1 MAAPLTFKPL
11 PVDHK
16 KELQKRL
23 EAAPVEHGEA
33 LLVLWD
39 LLQTAHDQG
48 ILDLLDGMVS
58 AKDTIAI
65 TIAKYAKTPE
75 GIAAIRNLLATVK
88 LLGQL
93 DPEVLDKKSDSRA
106 PGRTPATVSVATLP
120 ALYQCGQPAGPL
132 IYDPAASGA
141 GTVAKVGS
149 SASPSCATSAWQ
161 RIVSYHPTRRCPHRW
176 RCYLRPR

>member
-1 MAAPLTFKPL
+1 MAVPLTFTPL

-16 KELQKRL
+16 KELQRRL

-65 TIAKYAKTPE
+65 TMAKYAKTPE
-75 GIAAIRNLLATVK
+75 GIAAIRNLLTAVK
-88 LLGQL
+88 LMGQL
-93 DPEVLDKKSDSRA
+93 DPEVLDSLTGVLAKAAEEHKAES
-106 PGRTPATVSVATLP
+106 
-120 ALYQCGQPAGPL
+120 QP
-132 IYDPAASGA
+132 
-141 GTVAKVGS
+141 
-149 SASPSCATSAWQ
+149 PSLWQIFRRATS
-161 RIVSYHPTRRCPHRW
+161 VESRRAISFMTLLLQGFGRS
-176 RCYLRPR
+176 LK

>member
-1 MAAPLTFKPL
+1 MAVPITFTP
-11 PVDHK
+11 PRVDHK
-16 KELQKRL
+16 KELQRRL

-75 GIAAIRNLLATVK
+75 GIAAIRNLLAAVK

-93 DPEVLDKKSDSRA
+93 DPAVLDSVSGVLAK
-106 PGRTPATVSVATLP
+106 ATEEHKAER
-120 ALYQCGQPAGPL
+120 QP
-132 IYDPAASGA
+132 
-141 GTVAKVGS
+141 
-149 SASPSCATSAWQ
+149 PSLWQIFRRATS
-161 RIVSYHPTRRCPHRW
+161 VESRRAISFMTLLLQGFGRS
-176 RCYLRPR
+176 LK

>member
-1 MAAPLTFKPL
+1 MAAPLTFTPQ

-16 KELQKRL
+16 KELARRL

-75 GIAAIRNLLATVK
+75 GITAVRNLLASVKILGAIEPELLDHLGTVIASATAEHK
-88 LLGQL
+88 RETKPPSLFALAKRAAS
-93 DPEVLDKKSDSRA
+93 EDSRR
-106 PGRTPATVSVATLP
+106 GLSFITL
-120 ALYQCGQPAGPL
+120 LL
-132 IYDPAASGA
+132 SGL
-141 GTVAKVGS
+141 GKS
-149 SASPSCATSAWQ
+149 
-161 RIVSYHPTRRCPHRW
+161 
-176 RCYLRPR
+176 LK

>member
-1 MAAPLTFKPL
+1 MAVPLTFTPP

-75 GIAAIRNLLATVK
+75 GIASIRNLLTAVK
-88 LLGQL
+88 LLGEL
-93 DPEVLDKKSDSRA
+93 DPEVLDNLSRVMA
-106 PGRTPATVSVATLP
+106 K
-120 ALYQCGQPAGPL
+120 
-132 IYDPAASGA
+132 ASA
-141 GTVAKVGS
+141 EHEAESKP
-149 SASPSCATSAWQ
+149 PSLWAIFRRATSAESRKALSLMTLVLQ
-161 RIVSYHPTRRCPHRW
+161 GLGRS
-176 RCYLRPR
+176 LK

>member
-1 MAAPLTFKPL
+1 MAAPLTFKPQ

-88 LLGQL
+88 LMGQL
-93 DPEVLDKKSDSRA
+93 DPEVLDSLSGVLAKATEEHRA
-106 PGRTPATVSVATLP
+106 ER
-120 ALYQCGQPAGPL
+120 QP
-132 IYDPAASGA
+132 
-141 GTVAKVGS
+141 
-149 SASPSCATSAWQ
+149 PSLWQLFKRATS
-161 RIVSYHPTRRCPHRW
+161 VESRRAISFMTLLLQGLGRS
-176 RCYLRPR
+176 LK

>member
-1 MAAPLTFKPL
+1 MAAPITFKPL

-16 KELQKRL
+16 KELERRIA
-23 EAAPVEHGEA
+23 AAPTEHGEA

-75 GIAAIRNLLATVK
+75 GVASIRNLLAGAK

-93 DPEVLDKKSDSRA
+93 DPEILDNLSLVLSGATAEHQKESKPPSLWQLFRRSTSADSRR
-106 PGRTPATVSVATLP
+106 GLSFLTL
-120 ALYQCGQPAGPL
+120 LL
-132 IYDPAASGA
+132 SGL
-141 GTVAKVGS
+141 GKS
-149 SASPSCATSAWQ
+149 
-161 RIVSYHPTRRCPHRW
+161 
-176 RCYLRPR
+176 LK

>member
-1 MAAPLTFKPL
+1 MAAPLTFTPL

-75 GIAAIRNLLATVK
+75 GITAIRNLLAAVK
-88 LLGQL
+88 ILGSVEPELLDHVSAAL
-93 DPEVLDKKSDSRA
+93 VS
-106 PGRTPATVSVATLP
+106 ATAEHKREAKPPSLF
-120 ALYQCGQPAGPL
+120 ALARR
-132 IYDPAASGA
+132 
-141 GTVAKVGS
+141 
-149 SASPSCATSAWQ
+149 ATSAD
-161 RIVSYHPTRRCPHRW
+161 SRRGLSFVTLILSELGK
-176 RCYLRPR
+176 YLK